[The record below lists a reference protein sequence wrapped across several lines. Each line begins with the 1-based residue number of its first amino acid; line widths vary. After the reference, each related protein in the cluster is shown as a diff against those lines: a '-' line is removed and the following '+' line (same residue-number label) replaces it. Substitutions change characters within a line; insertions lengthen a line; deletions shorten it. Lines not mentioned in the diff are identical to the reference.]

1 MIAELTNDIVHSLK
15 TLITSVLTRKAAL
28 AKEAN
33 EDESNLENY
42 YNSVK

>member
-1 MIAELTNDIVHSLK
+1 MITELTNDFVHSLK
-15 TLITSVLTRKAAL
+15 TLITSVSTRK